1 MMSDKQRAARVRY
14 FENTTDLQVAIQ
26 DVRIAVRGNDAIV
39 SYTRQDQFTDKRT
52 GKGVKVDVRLT
63 KSLARIEGQWKIVR
77 KKK

>member
-39 SYTRQDQFTDKRT
+39 SYTREDQFTDKRT